1 MVNIALLLLAAFFF
15 FYTFAF
21 LATVASHKDEAS
33 TTGWMVAL
41 LSWFLF
47 ALIVGY
53 LIFQVKL

>member
-1 MVNIALLLLAAFFF
+1 MVNIALLLLASFFS

-53 LIFQVKL
+53 LIFK